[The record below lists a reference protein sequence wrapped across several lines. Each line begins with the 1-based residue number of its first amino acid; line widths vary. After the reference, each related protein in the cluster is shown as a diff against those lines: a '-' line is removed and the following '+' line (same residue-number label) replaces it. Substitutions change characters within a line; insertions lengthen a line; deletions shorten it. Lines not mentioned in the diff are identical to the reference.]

1 MSVLLFGIL
10 AVLALITAALMV
22 TARNLVHGVLMMV
35 ANFAVIAVMY
45 ITLNAPFVAVVQV
58 AVYAGAIM
66 VLFLFIVMLIGEQQ
80 LTFDEQLGG
89 QRLYAA
95 VLGLLLAGILL
106 ITLVS
111 AAPYAGQSQ
120 LTEEF
125 IGRQNVQLVGAQ
137 LYTEYLLP
145 FEAASVLLLIAMIGA
160 VVLAK
165 RRLL

>member
-1 MSVLLFGIL
+1 MDAAFYLAAAVAIVATLLVVVLPSAVHALLYLVVSLL
-10 AVLALITAALMV
+10 A
-22 TARNLVHGVLMMV
+22 
-35 ANFAVIAVMY
+35 
-45 ITLNAPFVAVVQV
+45 VAVVFYV
-58 AVYAGAIM
+58 LGAPFAAALEVIVYAGAIM

-80 LTFDEQLGG
+80 LSFDEHLGG

-106 ITLVS
+106 ITLAS
-111 AAPYAGQSQ
+111 AAPFTGQSQ
-120 LTEEF
+120 LTEEV